1 MTRKRTKRSGTG
13 RGDRKRTRTI
23 ERTRS
28 RPRELVATPELGP
41 FDRRR
46 LMDLLSEFL
55 QHERSA
61 VELYELGLEKDLSE
75 EQRERIEEFLE
86 QTRRHVDILSTII
99 SALGGDKDLLS
110 PEAELDR
117 EKSRVLVEADT
128 EGPAATL
135 NFFQSLMIAELVDH
149 QNWAFLEKAVSRVDD
164 EEVAAV
170 LEGHVESIEDEEDE
184 HFRWA
189 RKQVA
194 DLSFQWVFP
203 TPLEPP
209 ESSREAA

>member
-13 RGDRKRTRTI
+13 RGERKRTGTI

-28 RPRELVATPELGP
+28 RRRELVAAPELGP

-117 EKSRVLVEADT
+117 EK
-128 EGPAATL
+128 
-135 NFFQSLMIAELVDH
+135 
-149 QNWAFLEKAVSRVDD
+149 
-164 EEVAAV
+164 
-170 LEGHVESIEDEEDE
+170 
-184 HFRWA
+184 
-189 RKQVA
+189 
-194 DLSFQWVFP
+194 
-203 TPLEPP
+203 
-209 ESSREAA
+209 